1 MKPSNNRKSTR
12 LLAIV
17 LAASAVLTACGGGEG
32 ASVTVAAE
40 TVPESPVVDSTSPVT
55 SPPASTTAE
64 TTTTAPVELPTFPL
78 TGLPITDAAWIDR
91 PALIA
96 KIDNAPGAWPQS
108 GLVAADIV
116 YEENVESWTRFAAVF
131 HSRGSDPVGPI
142 RSGRTQDI
150 SLGTS
155 LDHPLLVWSG
165 GNSTVTSLINKSD
178 LVNMSVSE
186 AGPNGGYYRSSDK
199 RAPHNL
205 FTKTSAIWAAEE
217 GRGGRP
223 SPQFAYR
230 SASDPVPGIPVTG
243 VKVNMDG
250 NMRSSWEWDERS
262 GLYVRNHKDD
272 PHVEADGTR
281 VSTNNVVILVCEY
294 KTSVADSRS
303 PEAQTT
309 GEGVAWVFTGGSM
322 VTGTWSRAD
331 KNSGWTLTADDGAE
345 IALTPGRTW
354 VQLIRKG
361 QAAEV
366 PAGQALADVDWP

>member
-1 MKPSNNRKSTR
+1 MNSSPKTAAVRFAS
-12 LLAIV
+12 LI
-17 LAASAVLTACGGGEG
+17 AASAVLLAACGGGEG
-32 ASVTVAAE
+32 ATVTVAAE
-40 TVPESPVVDSTSPVT
+40 TVPSSAVT
-55 SPPASTTAE
+55 TVATTAPAPSIAV
-64 TTTTAPVELPTFPL
+64 TTTTVAVELPTYPL
-78 TGLPITDAAWIDR
+78 TGLPITDAAWVDR

-131 HSRGSDPVGPI
+131 HSQGSDPVGPI

-155 LDHPLLVWSG
+155 LDRPLLVWSG
-165 GNSTVTSLINKSD
+165 GNATVTSLINKSD
-178 LVNMSVSE
+178 LVNMSVAE

-223 SPQFAYR
+223 SGQFAYR
-230 SASDPVPGIPVTG
+230 RPDAPVPGAPAAG
-243 VKVNMDG
+243 VKLKMDG

-262 GLYVRNHKDD
+262 GTYLRSHKND

-281 VSTNNVVILVCEY
+281 VSTHNVVVLVCEY

-309 GEGVAWVFTGGSM
+309 GEGPAWVFTGGSM
-322 VTGTWSRAD
+322 VVGTWTRAD
-331 KNSGWTLTADDGAE
+331 KNSGWTLTADDGTE
-345 IALTPGRTW
+345 IELTPGRTW

-361 QAAEV
+361 QAVEV
-366 PAGQALADVDWP
+366 PAGQALDDVDWP